1 MKKRILVTGGAGF
14 IGSFLCEQ
22 LINEGHYVICCDNF
36 YTGNEENLKEI
47 RDEKNF
53 ELLRHDITFPLY
65 VEVDQIFNFACPAS
79 PIHYQNDPVQTV
91 KTCVH
96 GAINMLGLAKRTKA
110 RIMQASTSEIY
121 GDPEIH
127 PQRESYKG
135 AVSIEGPRACYDEGK
150 RCAETIFW
158 DYQRQHNLD
167 IKVIRIFNTFG
178 PRMQPNDGRVVSN
191 FILQALLN
199 KNITVYGEGNQTR
212 SFCYIDDLISGILLM
227 MKSENFSGPINLGNP
242 SEISII
248 ELAKE
253 IINLTGSKSKIIY
266 KKLPSDDPQMRCPDI
281 SLAKKQLGWTPK
293 FDRLSGLK
301 KTVEY
306 FDLLLGGGK
315 IEK

>member
-14 IGSFLCEQ
+14 IGSFLCEK
-22 LINEGHYVICCDNF
+22 LIQEGHNVICCDNF
-36 YTGNEENLKEI
+36 YTGNKENLSKVL
-47 RDEKNF
+47 DNKNF

-79 PIHYQNDPVQTV
+79 PVHYQNDPVQTV

-96 GAINMLGLAKRTKA
+96 GAINMLGLAKRTNA

-127 PQRESYKG
+127 PQKETYKG

-158 DYQRQHNLD
+158 DYERQHKID

-191 FILQALLN
+191 FIIQALTN
-199 KNITVYGEGNQTR
+199 KDITVYGKGDQTR
-212 SFCYIDDLISGILLM
+212 SFCYIDDLVSGILLM
-227 MKSENFSGPINLGNP
+227 MKSKNFSGPLNLGNP
-242 SEISII
+242 SEISIL
-248 ELAKE
+248 ELAQE
-253 IINLTGSKSKIIY
+253 IIDLTDSKSKIIFEN
-266 KKLPSDDPQMRCPDI
+266 LPVDDPQQRCPDI
-281 SLAKKQLGWTPK
+281 TLAKKKLDWTPK
-293 FDRLSGLK
+293 FDREIGLK
-301 KTVEY
+301 KTIKY
-306 FDLLLGGGK
+306 FELLLRQGT
-315 IEK
+315 I